1 MPDGKYIQNK
11 TREQSV
17 GRSPSGEKNRPPCQA
32 WINGHCAAGKSCR
45 EWHISDCLWYAQGK
59 CTAGRRCIFLHRS
72 KAGVVMNASV
82 VAQNQA
88 SGPDPKKKAK
98 KKAKAKAK
106 AKGKAS
112 AGVAVN
118 SDYEFGY
125 ALGAQPLE

>member
-1 MPDGKYIQNK
+1 MPDGKYVPNK

-32 WINGHCAAGKSCR
+32 WINGHCAAGSKCR

-82 VAQNQA
+82 VAPKQEP
-88 SGPDPKKKAK
+88 GPKKKAK

-112 AGVAVN
+112 AGVAVDDN
-118 SDYEFGY
+118 DEFGY
-125 ALGAQPLE
+125 ALDGQPLE